1 MEYVVPTICAAIL
14 VVFSFVWAWHCYT
27 SFRNRGSKAVRDVI
41 KYATRLNKVD
51 RTFIQNYLCQ
61 SVVVLHDL
69 FLKPDMNGE
78 FDKAVIPSPTDMVVS
93 IKRTAIDEI
102 YPSVEILDT
111 YVRTSARHIKYEVS
125 IAGRPAITIEW
136 RRASLLGGNYITTS
150 IANVASLKV
159 LESLCYEH
167 LIKPFE
173 EDE

>member
-1 MEYVVPTICAAIL
+1 MEYVVPIVCIL
-14 VVFSFVWAWHCYT
+14 IAFSIVWAWHCYA
-27 SFRNRGSKAVRDVI
+27 SFRNRDSKLVRDVI
-41 KYATRLNKVD
+41 RYATRLSKVD
-51 RTFIQNYLCQ
+51 KAFIQNYLCQ
-61 SVVVLHDL
+61 SIVVLHDL

-78 FDKAVIPSPTDMVVS
+78 FDRAIIPSSTDMIVS
-93 IKRTAIDEI
+93 IKRTTTDES

-111 YVRTSARHIKYEVS
+111 YVSTTAKHIKYEV
-125 IAGRPAITIEW
+125 IIEGRSAITIGW
-136 RRASLLGGNYITTS
+136 KRASLLGGNYITTT

>member
-1 MEYVVPTICAAIL
+1 MEYVIPVICAVIL
-14 VVFSFVWAWHCYT
+14 VALSSVWAWHCYK
-27 SFRNRGSKAVRDVI
+27 SFRNRDSKVVRDVI
-41 KYATRLNKVD
+41 KYGTRLNKVD
-51 RTFIQNYLCQ
+51 KIFIQNYLCQ
-61 SVVVLHDL
+61 SIAVLHDL

-78 FDKAVIPSPTDMVVS
+78 FDKAIIPTTSEMVVS
-93 IKRTAIDEI
+93 IKRIAIDEN

-111 YVRTSARHIKYEVS
+111 HVRTTAKQIKYEVS

-173 EDE
+173 EDK

>member
-1 MEYVVPTICAAIL
+1 MEYVIPMICAAIL
-14 VVFSFVWAWHCYT
+14 VAFSFVWAWHCYT
-27 SFRNRGSKAVRDVI
+27 SFRNRDSKAVRDVI

-51 RTFIQNYLCQ
+51 KTFIQNYLCQ
-61 SVVVLHDL
+61 SIVVLHDL

-78 FDKAVIPSPTDMVVS
+78 FDKSVIPSSTDLVVS
-93 IKRTAIDEI
+93 IKRTTIDEN
-102 YPSVEILDT
+102 YPSIEILDT
-111 YVRTSARHIKYEVS
+111 YVCTSAKQIKYEVS

-136 RRASLLGGNYITTS
+136 RRASLLGGNYVTTL

>member
-1 MEYVVPTICAAIL
+1 MEYVIPMICAAIL
-14 VVFSFVWAWHCYT
+14 VAFSFVWAWRCYK
-27 SFRNRGSKAVRDVI
+27 SLRNRDFKAVRDVI

-51 RTFIQNYLCQ
+51 KTFIQNYLCQ
-61 SVVVLHDL
+61 SIVVLHDL

-78 FDKAVIPSPTDMVVS
+78 FDRAVVPTSTDMVVS
-93 IKRTAIDEI
+93 IKRTTADEG

-111 YVRTSARHIKYEVS
+111 YVRTTAKQIKYEV
-125 IAGRPAITIEW
+125 IIEGRSAITIEW

-150 IANVASLKV
+150 IANIASLKV

>member
-1 MEYVVPTICAAIL
+1 MEYVVPMICAAIL
-14 VVFSFVWAWHCYT
+14 VVLSIVWAWRCYT
-27 SFRNRGSKAVRDVI
+27 SFRNRDSKAVRDVI
-41 KYATRLNKVD
+41 KYATRLNRVD
-51 RTFIQNYLCQ
+51 KTFIQNYLCQ
-61 SVVVLHDL
+61 SIVVLHDL

-78 FDKAVIPSPTDMVVS
+78 FDKAVIPSSGDMLVS
-93 IKRTAIDEI
+93 IKRVAMDEN
-102 YPSVEILDT
+102 YPSIEILDT
-111 YVRTSARHIKYEVS
+111 YVRTSAKRIKYEVT

-136 RRASLLGGNYITTS
+136 RRASLLGGNHITTS

>member
-1 MEYVVPTICAAIL
+1 MEYVIPIICAAIL
-14 VVFSFVWAWHCYT
+14 VAFSIVWAWRCYT
-27 SFRNRGSKAVRDVI
+27 SLRNRDFKAVRDVI
-41 KYATRLNKVD
+41 KYATRLNRVD
-51 RTFIQNYLCQ
+51 KTFIQNYLCQ
-61 SVVVLHDL
+61 SIVVLHDL

-78 FDKAVIPSPTDMVVS
+78 FDKSVIPSSSEMLVS
-93 IKRTAIDEI
+93 IKRTAIDEN

-111 YVRTSARHIKYEVS
+111 YVCTSAKQIKYEVS

-136 RRASLLGGNYITTS
+136 RRASLLGGNYVTTS

>member
-1 MEYVVPTICAAIL
+1 MEYVVRVICLAIL
-14 VVFSFVWAWHCYT
+14 VVLSIVWGWRCYR
-27 SFRNRGSKAVRDVI
+27 SFRNRDCKAVRDVI
-41 KYATRLNKVD
+41 KYATRLDKVD
-51 RTFIQNYLCQ
+51 KTFIQNYLCQ
-61 SVVVLHDL
+61 SIVVLHDL

-78 FDKAVIPSPTDMVVS
+78 FDKSVIPSSTDLVVS
-93 IKRTAIDEI
+93 IKRTTIDEN
-102 YPSVEILDT
+102 YPSIEILDT
-111 YVRTSARHIKYEVS
+111 YVRTRAKQIKYEVG
-125 IAGRPAITIEW
+125 IAGRPAITIGW

>member
-1 MEYVVPTICAAIL
+1 MEYVVPMICVAIL
-14 VVFSFVWAWHCYT
+14 VAFSFIWAWRCHNP
-27 SFRNRGSKAVRDVI
+27 FRNRDSKAVRDVI

-51 RTFIQNYLCQ
+51 KTFIQNYLCQ
-61 SVVVLHDL
+61 SIVVLHDL

-78 FDKAVIPSPTDMVVS
+78 FDKAVIASSTGMVVS
-93 IKRTAIDEI
+93 IKRIAIDEN
-102 YPSVEILDT
+102 YPTVEILDT
-111 YVRTSARHIKYEVS
+111 YVRTSAKQIKYEVS

>member
-27 SFRNRGSKAVRDVI
+27 SFRNRDFKAVRDVI

-51 RTFIQNYLCQ
+51 KTFIQNYLCQ
-61 SVVVLHDL
+61 SIVVLHDL

-78 FDKAVIPSPTDMVVS
+78 FDKSVIPSSTDLVVS
-93 IKRTAIDEI
+93 IKRTTIDEN
-102 YPSVEILDT
+102 YPSIEILDT
-111 YVRTSARHIKYEVS
+111 YVCTSAKQIKYEVS

-136 RRASLLGGNYITTS
+136 RRASLLGGNYVTTF

>member
-1 MEYVVPTICAAIL
+1 MEYVIPMICAAIL
-14 VVFSFVWAWHCYT
+14 VAFSFVWAWRCYK
-27 SFRNRGSKAVRDVI
+27 SLRNRDFKAVRDVI
-41 KYATRLNKVD
+41 KYTTRLNKVD
-51 RTFIQNYLCQ
+51 KTFIQNYLCQ
-61 SVVVLHDL
+61 SIVVLHDL

-78 FDKAVIPSPTDMVVS
+78 FGKAVIPTSSEMAVS
-93 IKRTAIDEI
+93 IKRTAIDEN

-111 YVRTSARHIKYEVS
+111 YVHTTAKQIKYEVS
-125 IAGRPAITIEW
+125 IAGRSAINIGW

>member
-27 SFRNRGSKAVRDVI
+27 SFRNRDSKAVRDVI
-41 KYATRLNKVD
+41 KYGTRLNKVD
-51 RTFIQNYLCQ
+51 RLFIQNYLCQ
-61 SVVVLHDL
+61 SIIVLHDL

-78 FDKAVIPSPTDMVVS
+78 FDTAIIPSSTDMVVS
-93 IKRTAIDEI
+93 IKRTAIDET
-102 YPSVEILDT
+102 YSSVEILDT
-111 YVRTSARHIKYEVS
+111 YVRTTAKRIKYEVV
-125 IAGRPAITIEW
+125 IEGRSAITIVW

-150 IANVASLKV
+150 IASIASLKV